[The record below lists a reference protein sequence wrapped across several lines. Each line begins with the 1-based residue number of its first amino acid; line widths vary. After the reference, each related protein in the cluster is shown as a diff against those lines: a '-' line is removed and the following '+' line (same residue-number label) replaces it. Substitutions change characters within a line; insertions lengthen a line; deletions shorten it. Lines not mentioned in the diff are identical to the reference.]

1 MSSLLS
7 IGSSGMQAAQTR
19 LTASASN
26 VANMNTP
33 GFRRV
38 EVSQTAAQDGAG
50 VTTRVQRSTQ
60 EGVAPEQEAVEQIA
74 ATYAFKASL
83 QVVRAQDQMMGSLL
97 DVKA

>member
-38 EVSQTAAQDGAG
+38 EVSQAAAPEGAG
-50 VTTRVQRSTQ
+50 VSTRVQRSPQ

-83 QVVRAQDQMMGSLL
+83 QVVRTQDQMMGALL